1 VSWLWT
7 LFICWVSVNLILLT
21 LLFLIAPN
29 LVEVGE
35 EEWREFQDFVA
46 RWEGRRDLNHR
57 RRPDGRAPLRPP
69 DAPSR
74 AAQQPLRRASV
85 PVPLGRGDL
94 QV

>member
-57 RRPDGRAPLRPP
+57 RRPP

-85 PVPLGRGDL
+85 PAPLGRGDV